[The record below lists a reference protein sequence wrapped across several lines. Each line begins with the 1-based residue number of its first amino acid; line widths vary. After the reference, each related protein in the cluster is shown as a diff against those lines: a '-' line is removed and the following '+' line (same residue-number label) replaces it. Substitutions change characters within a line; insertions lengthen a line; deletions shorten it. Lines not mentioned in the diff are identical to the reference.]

1 MIDEAVQYLES
12 NRKIVIELDT
22 NNLVN
27 EAIKRYEFLKKT
39 ILDKCGKNLSVPEV
53 HFNLISIEYLQ
64 VTLSWFNRYHGLDL
78 EVFDGR
84 SSCFIY
90 YVDSTEVPYKQTDKW
105 IDLDK
110 DSLDWLVDK
119 LLLFT
124 K

>member
-1 MIDEAVQYLES
+1 MTDQAIQYLES

-27 EAIKRYEFLKKT
+27 ETIKRYEFLKRT
-39 ILDKCGKNLSVPEV
+39 ILEKCGKNLSVPEV
-53 HFNLISIEYLQ
+53 DFNTNAIEYLQ
-64 VTLSWFNRYHGLDL
+64 VTLSWFNGYHGLDL
-78 EVFDGR
+78 EVLDGR

-90 YVDSTEVPYKQTDKW
+90 YVDSTEIPYKQTDKW
-105 IDLDK
+105 VTLNK

-124 K
+124 E